1 MRIIYIMYNDRAMGV
16 FKQCRWCTTLTRKY
30 DNKTSIWN
38 QIYIKLYS
46 ATSKDMKWNI
56 I

>member
-16 FKQCRWCTTLTRKY
+16 IERMAVCTTLTRKY
-30 DNKTSIWN
+30 DNKTSGWN